1 VDGRRL
7 VATESSGTR
16 GEPRLIVA
24 AAIIVLL
31 LDGDQITCNNE
42 KDGRWIVED
51 AGW

>member
-1 VDGRRL
+1 MEDGWSQRR
-7 VATESSGTR
+7 VQAR
-16 GEPRLIVA
+16 VGEPRLIVA

-31 LDGDQITCNNE
+31 LDGDQITCNNK